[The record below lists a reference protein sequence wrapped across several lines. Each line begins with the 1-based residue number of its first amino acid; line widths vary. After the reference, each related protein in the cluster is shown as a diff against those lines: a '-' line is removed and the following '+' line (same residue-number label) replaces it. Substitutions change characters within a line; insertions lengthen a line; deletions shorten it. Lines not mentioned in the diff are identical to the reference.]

1 MGTWTI
7 IGMIYAITVVAWCIF
22 ILFNKGKIMSP
33 QNSKKL
39 NIAFLVVSVLLAP
52 ICWIIG
58 LVTFIQDKNKEKRK
72 DLPQPVPKKFRK
84 YLKKDTVFYHNKSMP
99 LAAYNKLTG
108 NNFTLEQIYGKK
120 YVDALTEE
128 DYRQFD
134 VEGIR
139 INENS
144 KKEF

>member
-1 MGTWTI
+1 
-7 IGMIYAITVVAWCIF
+7 
-22 ILFNKGKIMSP
+22 MSP

-58 LVTFIQDKNKEKRK
+58 LVTFIQDKKKEKRK
-72 DLPQPVPKKFRK
+72 DLPQPVPKKYRK
-84 YLKKDTVFYHNKSMP
+84 YLKKDTVFYHNKSMS
-99 LAAYNKLTG
+99 LAAYNKLSG

-128 DYRQFD
+128 DYLQFD